1 MSEEKK
7 MNLNKQESPVEV
19 QQGSSAAEVMSL
31 RPLADIHETKQ
42 GVTLYMD
49 LPGVS
54 KESLD
59 IDVDKDVLIIKGAV
73 NLHTP
78 VELSPSYM
86 ELHSG
91 VFERRFTLGD
101 ELDSTKIE
109 AALKNGELTLYIPH
123 LEQHMPRKIEIK
135 IA

>member
-7 MNLNKQESPVEV
+7 MNLHKQDLPAEV
-19 QQGSSAAEVMSL
+19 KASAAAEVLSL
-31 RPLADIHETKQ
+31 RPLTDIHETKL
-42 GVTLYMD
+42 GVTLTMD

-59 IDVDKDVLIIKGAV
+59 IDIDKNVLTIKGAV

-78 VELSPSYM
+78 HDLSPSYM

-101 ELDSTKIE
+101 ELDSAKIE
-109 AALKNGELTLYIPH
+109 ATLKHGELTLYIPH
-123 LEQHMPRKIEIK
+123 LEQHKPRKIDIK
-135 IA
+135 VA

>member
-7 MNLNKQESPVEV
+7 MNLKNQELPAEV
-19 QQGSSAAEVMSL
+19 NAGASAAEVMSL
-31 RPLADIHETKQ
+31 RPLTDIHETKQ

-54 KESLD
+54 KETLD
-59 IDVDKDVLIIKGAV
+59 IDVDKNVLSIKGAV

-101 ELDSTKIE
+101 ELDSEKIE
-109 AALKNGELTLYIPH
+109 ASLKNGELSLFIPH
-123 LEQHMPRKIEIK
+123 LEQHQPRKIEINV
-135 IA
+135 A

>member
-7 MNLNKQESPVEV
+7 MNLNKQELPE
-19 QQGSSAAEVMSL
+19 AAETASTRAEVLSL
-31 RPLADIHETKQ
+31 RPLTDIHETKQ

-54 KESLD
+54 KDSLD
-59 IDVDKDVLIIKGAV
+59 INVDKNVLTIKGAV

-78 VELSPSYM
+78 VDLSPTYM

-101 ELDSTKIE
+101 ELDSGNIE
-109 AALKNGELTLYIPH
+109 ATLKNGELKLGIPH
-123 LEQHMPRKIEIK
+123 LEQHKPRKIEIK
-135 IA
+135 VA

>member
-7 MNLNKQESPVEV
+7 MNLHKQHVPAEV
-19 QQGSSAAEVMSL
+19 KSAASTAEVLSL
-31 RPLADIHETKQ
+31 RPLTDIHEAKL
-42 GVTLYMD
+42 GVTLAMD

-59 IDVDKDVLIIKGAV
+59 IDIDKNVLTIRGAV
-73 NLHTP
+73 NLHTSND
-78 VELSPSYM
+78 LSPSYM

-91 VFERRFTLGD
+91 VFERRFTMGD

-109 AALKNGELTLYIPH
+109 ATLKNGELILFIPH
-123 LEQHMPRKIEIK
+123 LERHIPRKIDIK
-135 IA
+135 VA

>member
-7 MNLNKQESPVEV
+7 MNLNKQELAAQSTTDTDR
-19 QQGSSAAEVMSL
+19 AEVLSM
-31 RPLADIHETKQ
+31 RPLTDIHETSE

-54 KESLD
+54 KETLD
-59 IDVDKDVLIIKGAV
+59 IDIDNNVLTIKGPV

-78 VELSPSYM
+78 VELKPSYM

-91 VFERRFTLGD
+91 NFERRFTLGE
-101 ELDSTKIE
+101 ELDSGKIE
-109 AALKNGELTLYIPH
+109 AVLKDGELKLTIPH
-123 LEQHMPRKIEIK
+123 LEQHKPRKIEIK
-135 IA
+135 VA

>member
-7 MNLNKQESPVEV
+7 MNVNKQDLPAEV
-19 QQGSSAAEVMSL
+19 KTSSAAEVMSL
-31 RPLADIHETKQ
+31 RPLTDIHETKQ

-54 KESLD
+54 KGSLD
-59 IDVDKDVLIIKGAV
+59 IDVDKNVLTIKGAV

-78 VELSPSYM
+78 VELTPAYM

-101 ELDSTKIE
+101 ELDSAKIE
-109 AALKNGELTLYIPH
+109 ATLNNGELTLHIPH
-123 LEQHMPRKIEIK
+123 LEQHKPRKIEIK
-135 IA
+135 AA